1 MLDRIFDLA
10 KINNKISKFSP
21 SLKKQYYNYLINEFG
36 VLFTFH
42 SNRIEGTNK
51 TLTIDDT
58 REILNNNYP
67 LYNII
72 DYNKKREI
80 NETINHQNAF
90 KFIFESIDKNDDI
103 IKIIKS
109 LHQIVG
115 NGIIENAGNYK
126 KNPNYLINSNGKEI
140 NFTNPDDVPFKME
153 ELKNKYYNEWKD
165 LIVFERAVLLHMAI
179 INIHPFKDGNGRV
192 ARLIMNYELIKNN
205 YPPVLIMESQ
215 KLSYYALIEEI
226 NENTNYL
233 VNPFK
238 IGDTKLFT
246 NTIEQLSVLTFKNM
260 QNNLTKKKDE

>member
-1 MLDRIFDLA
+1 
-10 KINNKISKFSP
+10 
-21 SLKKQYYNYLINEFG
+21 
-36 VLFTFH
+36 
-42 SNRIEGTNK
+42 
-51 TLTIDDT
+51 
-58 REILNNNYP
+58 
-67 LYNII
+67 
-72 DYNKKREI
+72 
-80 NETINHQNAF
+80 
-90 KFIFESIDKNDDI
+90 
-103 IKIIKS
+103 
-109 LHQIVG
+109 
-115 NGIIENAGNYK
+115 
-126 KNPNYLINSNGKEI
+126 
-140 NFTNPDDVPFKME
+140 ME

-179 INIHPFKDGNGRV
+179 INIHPFGDGNGRV